1 MQLFKMIRFLSN
13 LSNLVSDP
21 DRQTHDVDLDPAKF
35 YGSDRIRIRNNANCK
50 TFQRNRV
57 QHSFAYQDMRRPALR
72 EDEEMDLSSQ
82 LRLLL
87 TKLPKLTALH
97 LRGSTG

>member
-1 MQLFKMIRFLSN
+1 MKTAKLYKEIADNTTKTELF
-13 LSNLVSDP
+13 
-21 DRQTHDVDLDPAKF
+21 
-35 YGSDRIRIRNNANCK
+35 
-50 TFQRNRV
+50 
-57 QHSFAYQDMRRPALR
+57 FADQDMRRPALR

-97 LRGSTG
+97 LRG